1 MCRGNEYNNFNVFN
15 GRYLVKGI
23 FMKYEEDSSLREKL
37 ENRYANILDNHVS
50 LVEKICS
57 SGNWSNIHLGFVPDG
72 YSNVPENRRILVI
85 GRETRGWFSEKNY
98 QKYGLAEVKY
108 MVDKSKEYF
117 DKTAN
122 PKKTGKGKTF
132 FHFIRKLTR
141 NFNEKGILWGNLY
154 AFDFKKG
161 DPKKNNEGISIL
173 ELEMLS
179 AELLK
184 AQIEI
189 LKPRIIIFATGNG
202 GVDSRKRMFNLDFSG
217 KDEFYDK
224 SGNLLPKKYVE
235 FFKFS
240 EQAEHNEIYSTIDGY
255 RIRHPSSRY
264 KKDSYARDSLVKHL
278 LNKNC

>member
-1 MCRGNEYNNFNVFN
+1 MNNNVTMSA
-15 GRYLVKGI
+15 KDTI
-23 FMKYEEDSSLREKL
+23 S
-37 ENRYANILDNHVS
+37 AA
-50 LVEKICS
+50 
-57 SGNWSNIHLGFVPDG
+57 
-72 YSNVPENRRILVI
+72 
-85 GRETRGWFSEKNY
+85 
-98 QKYGLAEVKY
+98 LAECFVTIGTRRY
-108 MVDKSKEYF
+108 NFMQAINLEATF
-117 DKTAN
+117 EKTKTEV
-122 PKKTGKGKTF
+122 PILGKTGKGKTF